1 MSFPIIFLTSLKKA
15 TSLPTLLRLIVINA
29 ELILSNA
36 FSATNYFF
44 KHCLVGYIN
53 FQVLNQPSIFEINHL
68 IIVNN
73 FY

>member
-1 MSFPIIFLTSLKKA
+1 MLFLQLIIFLN
-15 TSLPTLLRLIVINA
+15 IDMM
-29 ELILSNA
+29 
-36 FSATNYFF
+36 
-44 KHCLVGYIN
+44 GYIN